1 MKVLKSIFWLLK
13 ICLSNKAGKIGLGI
27 YIFVFLLNLIG
38 LKISVELINW
48 NVKFYNAI
56 EQRDALIA
64 LKQVGLFVVL
74 IFFSSLIY
82 LSATYCQKLLQI
94 RWREVLTQKAL
105 NLWLKEKKYFYLGN
119 SNIKDLDNPD
129 QRIAEDCKIFI
140 EQFISTTLGLL
151 NNCIGLTTYV
161 VVLWN
166 VATYTLSF
174 KIFGLQISLPHYMVW
189 AAPIYVL
196 ISSLLTHYLGSPLIK
211 LNAKQRQV
219 EADFR
224 FSLTRFREAKDNIA
238 LQNGEE
244 VEREIFDDRFSKIK
258 INWNKI
264 IKRDFILGTFTRPYF
279 MTILRIPIFLALPA
293 YFFGGFA
300 LGAMMKMASAFSSV
314 ATSLSW
320 FIFSYRDL
328 AELSASSVRFANF
341 LKAAEDFEIQKKEM
355 PKEGCSLK
363 IEKLNLFSLAD
374 KELFSLEKEEWKKGD
389 TIFIRGNS
397 GLGKTTLF
405 RTIAG
410 LHHNFNGTLKIPDEK
425 MIFLTQKA
433 YFPIGGLLNAVVY
446 PNKFKDEDLEKV
458 KELLRK
464 VNFNEELIE
473 KNLFDCELEKLSGGE
488 QQRLVL
494 ARVLF
499 SKPDWIFMDE
509 STNALDFEAE
519 KFLITLLRKELPEAT
534 IIVISHSDYMNS
546 YVEDFKEI
554 KLNKKV
560 NHE

>member
-1 MKVLKSIFWLLK
+1 MRVLKSIFWLLK
-13 ICLSNKAGKIGLGI
+13 VCISSKAGRVGLGI
-27 YIFVFLLNLIG
+27 YIFVFLLNLVG

-56 EQRDALIA
+56 EQRDAVVA
-64 LKQVGLFVVL
+64 LKQVGLFAVL
-74 IFFSSLIY
+74 IFFSSFLY
-82 LSATYCQKLLQI
+82 LSATYLQKLLQI
-94 RWREVLTQKAL
+94 RWREVLTKKAL
-105 NLWLKEKKYFYLGN
+105 DVWLNEKKYWYLGN
-119 SNIKDLDNPD
+119 VNLQDLDNPD

-140 EQFISTTLGLL
+140 EQFINTTLGLL

-166 VATYTLSF
+166 VATYALSF
-174 KIFGLQISLPHYMVW
+174 KIFGVQITIPHYMVW

-196 ISSLLTHYLGSPLIK
+196 ISSFLTHYLGSPLIK
-211 LNAKQRQV
+211 LNANQRRV

-238 LQNGEE
+238 LQNGEA
-244 VEREIFDDRFSKIK
+244 VEREIFEDRFNKIK

-264 IKRDFILGTFTRPYF
+264 VKRDFILGTFTRPYF

-293 YFFGGFA
+293 YFFGGVA
-300 LGAMMKMASAFSSV
+300 LGGMMKMASAFTSV

-341 LKAAEDFEIQKKEM
+341 LKSADDFKYESKELV
-355 PKEGCSLK
+355 KEGSSLK
-363 IEKLNLFSLAD
+363 IKSLKLNSIAN
-374 KELFSLEKEEWKKGD
+374 KELFSLENENWKKGD

-405 RTIAG
+405 RAIAG
-410 LHHNFNGTLKIPDEK
+410 LHHNFSGDLSVPDEK

-433 YFPIGGLLNAVVY
+433 YFPIGGFANAVVY
-446 PNKFKDEDLEKV
+446 PNKLKDSDLDRVREV
-458 KELLRK
+458 LRK
-464 VNFNEELIE
+464 VKFSDEVIE
-473 KNLFDCELEKLSGGE
+473 NGLLECELEKLSGGE
-488 QQRLVL
+488 QQRVAI

-499 SKPDWIFMDE
+499 NKPDWIFMDE
-509 STNALDFEAE
+509 STNALDFESE
-519 KFLITLLRKELPEAT
+519 KFLITLLRDELPDST
-534 IIVISHSDYMNS
+534 IVVISHSDYMNR
-546 YVEDFKEI
+546 YVKNFKEI
-554 KLNKKV
+554 KLK
-560 NHE
+560 